1 MLRHCRHYEHEVLS
15 ASLSNGSAKTVSARA
30 SPLTGF
36 PAKPNVLTRTSYE
49 FHAPLEPFSA
59 FIRREWKAAAFFG
72 GFFVVAALAVIFSVD
87 PAFFYPRLQT
97 DPLRY
102 LMKARAFIETGS
114 TTVRA
119 AVNIPPFL
127 YAAMPGVMRAPLL
140 IAFRDF
146 DDQWRAIQ
154 ATNVLFAALVALM
167 SAYIFSWCQPVR
179 RHWMAIAFAF
189 AFSAIA
195 PWWVAN
201 ILYPL
206 ADAPY
211 AACTLGA
218 LILARNILTSR
229 KPLSSQLWPLVS
241 CAILFVLA
249 FLIRFSAPVILV
261 FAATL
266 AHGRWSRDNL
276 SPRMKLA
283 VIGIPVAAVILLVY
297 FNREAIFGRYL
308 NDPMWFIR
316 KADDKLLVLNIFAS
330 AIPSQIVPAFNLA
343 YSRPPVI
350 GPMNMAFATTTRDLI
365 WAMVGV
371 GISAVVIFGAWR
383 ARQKFLPELLY
394 VLAPLPL
401 LAPIVPSVARY
412 LASYQPFYWIFFS
425 VGASAILSPLASR
438 IRSPRRAAI
447 LAAAALG
454 IAVVALG
461 VMRLRK
467 VVGTANPSQAVS
479 MFRAPEYVAG
489 VAGPFRG
496 LRQFIETLPPD
507 RTLLIGAGATTG
519 RWSVISGRQYY
530 VPDVN
535 LSGVVRSKDVYL
547 LAECGTLEICRDFD
561 SWVARLKDGLLTRGQ
576 FTFDPVFERR
586 TTQAQVAVFKMRVT
600 E

>member
-1 MLRHCRHYEHEVLS
+1 M
-15 ASLSNGSAKTVSARA
+15 
-30 SPLTGF
+30 
-36 PAKPNVLTRTSYE
+36 LTRTSYE

-59 FIRREWKAAAFFG
+59 FIKREWKPVAFFG

-102 LMKARAFIETGS
+102 LMKAQAFIETGS
-114 TTVRA
+114 TTVSA

-140 IAFRDF
+140 MAFTDF
-146 DDQWRAIQ
+146 DDQWHAIQ
-154 ATNVLFAALVALM
+154 ATNILFAALVALM
-167 SAYIFSWCQPVR
+167 SAYILSWSQPAK

-189 AFSAIA
+189 AFAAIA

-211 AACTLGA
+211 AVCTLGA
-218 LILARNILTSR
+218 LIISR
-229 KPLSSQLWPLVS
+229 GIVASEKPLRSQTAPILLFV
-241 CAILFVLA
+241 ILFVFA

-266 AHGRWSRDNL
+266 AHGRWSRENL
-276 SPRMKLA
+276 SARARML
-283 VIGIPVAAVILLVY
+283 VIGAPVAAVALLVF

-316 KADDKLLVLNIFAS
+316 KADDGLLVLNIFAS
-330 AIPSQIVPAFNLA
+330 AIPSQIIPAFNLA

-350 GPMNMAFATTTRDLI
+350 GPMNIAFATTTRDLI
-365 WAMVGV
+365 WASVGV
-371 GISAVVIFGAWR
+371 AVSAVVIFGAWR
-383 ARQKFLPELLY
+383 SRQKFLPELLY
-394 VLAPLPL
+394 VVAPLPL

-425 VGASAILSPLASR
+425 VGASAILAPLAGR
-438 IRSPRRAAI
+438 IQSPRRAAI
-447 LAAAALG
+447 LAGAIFG
-454 IAVVALG
+454 VAVVALG
-461 VMRLRK
+461 AMRLGK
-467 VVGTANPSQAVS
+467 VVGTANPAQAVS
-479 MFRAPEYVAG
+479 VFRAPAYIAG

-496 LRQFIETLPPD
+496 LREFIETLPRD

-519 RWSVISGRQYY
+519 RWSVISGRKYY
-530 VPDVN
+530 VPDEN
-535 LSGVVRSKDVYL
+535 LAAVARSKDVYL

-561 SWVARLKDGLLTRGQ
+561 SWVRRLEDGLSTRGR
-576 FTFDPVFERR
+576 FIFNPVFERR
-586 TTQAQVAVFKMRVT
+586 TKQAQVAVFKVSVAQ
-600 E
+600 

>member
-1 MLRHCRHYEHEVLS
+1 MLS
-15 ASLSNGSAKTVSARA
+15 
-30 SPLTGF
+30 
-36 PAKPNVLTRTSYE
+36 RTSYE
-49 FHAPLEPFSA
+49 FHESLEPFSA
-59 FIRREWKAAAFFG
+59 FIRREWKPAAFFG

-102 LMKARAFIETGS
+102 LMKANAFIDTGS

-119 AVNIPPFL
+119 AVNVPPFL
-127 YAAMPGVMRAPLL
+127 YAAMPGVMRIPL
-140 IAFRDF
+140 IVAFKDF

-154 ATNVLFAALVALM
+154 ATNVIFAAIVALM
-167 SAYIFSWCQPVR
+167 SAYIFSWSQPAR
-179 RHWMAIAFAF
+179 RHWMTIALAFAF
-189 AFSAIA
+189 AAIA

-218 LILARNILTSR
+218 LILSRALVTSER
-229 KPLSSQLWPLVS
+229 PLRSQLTLILLFAV
-241 CAILFVLA
+241 LFVFA
-249 FLIRFSAPVILV
+249 FLLRFSAPVILV

-266 AHGRWSRDNL
+266 AHGRWSRESL
-276 SPRMKLA
+276 SPRAKLLA
-283 VIGIPVAAVILLVY
+283 VGIPVLAVAGLVF
-297 FNREAIFGRYL
+297 FNRDAIFGRYL

-316 KADDKLLVLNIFAS
+316 KADDGLLVLNIFAS
-330 AIPSQIVPAFNLA
+330 AIPSQIIPAFNLA

-371 GISAVVIFGAWR
+371 AVSVAVIFGGWR
-383 ARQKFLPELLY
+383 SRQRFLPELLY

-425 VGASAILSPLASR
+425 AGASAVLAPFVR
-438 IRSPRRAAI
+438 RMRSPRRTAI
-447 LAAAALG
+447 IIAAAFG
-454 IAVVALG
+454 VAVVTLG
-461 VMRLRK
+461 AMRLRK

-479 MFRAPEYVAG
+479 VLRAPAYFAG
-489 VAGPFRG
+489 VAGPFRE
-496 LRQFIETLPPD
+496 LREFIETLPAD

-519 RWSVISGRQYY
+519 RWKVISGRDYY
-530 VPDVN
+530 VPDPDLVN
-535 LSGVVRSKDVYL
+535 VVRSKDVYL
-547 LAECGTLEICRDFD
+547 LAECGTLEVCRDFD
-561 SWVARLKDGLLTRGQ
+561 NWTRRLEDGLAIRGR
-576 FTFDPVFERR
+576 FAFEPVFERR
-586 TTQAQVAVFKMRVT
+586 TAQAQVAVFKVSALP
-600 E
+600 